1 MNTSQFCYYCLREN
15 AIENGQCRYCRKKIV
30 DISTPVGLLPPGT
43 ILAGRYLLGV
53 YIGVGGYGV
62 TYRAYDL
69 AQQQPM
75 AIKEYR
81 PKLFAERAG
90 DGRTVIPKQ
99 ENEYRYGLDHFEAE
113 IRILDSLQSVENV
126 VRIYSSFMENNTE
139 YYSME
144 LLTGENLQEYLRQ
157 NHEKISFY
165 DALKIL
171 LPAILAL
178 DEIHRK
184 GTLHRDLSPDNIYIC
199 NNGSVKIIDFGAS
212 RTATTNFSNSFM
224 PVEKEGFS
232 PPEQHT
238 LDRKGAN
245 QGPWSDV
252 YAMAGTLYRCVAG
265 KRPPTASARIAG
277 DVIEKPKSLTDLQFS
292 VLEKNMSLKP
302 ADREHSMLAF
312 ARALVDVLSKKEAS
326 EFKAMY
332 PVLNWDVPLHPP
344 ETPNP
349 PVELPSK
356 PPVPPKK
363 EERVNWNGVFSVCLD
378 LFLFQMVPV
387 ALCMLFGGNVF
398 LWLAG
403 GYAVGV
409 LLCSLM
415 TAFFFN
421 ASPGEIAFR
430 LRVRKKENGT
440 VNFGSALL
448 YNALRL
454 LIPFLLVEIIAYLL
468 SKAELIGQISGCT
481 TERKEESSIRGK
493 CPSLTISAGVFAGSS
508 ITLKPGKYIFGRN
521 PEICNMVYPMAYT
534 SVSRTHFE
542 IFIDDNFTVSITDM
556 STYGTWLNGTRLVKN
571 VSEHI
576 QADSTIEFA
585 NGQEKIT
592 ITL

>member
-15 AIENGQCRYCRKKIV
+15 AIENGQCRYCRKKIA

-62 TYRAYDL
+62 TYKAYDL
-69 AQQQPM
+69 ALQQPV

-99 ENEYRYGLDHFEAE
+99 EDEYRYGLDHFEAE
-113 IRILDSLQSVENV
+113 IRILDSLQSVGNV

-144 LLTGENLQEYLRQ
+144 LLSGENLQEYLRR
-157 NHEKISFY
+157 NHERVSFY

-178 DEIHRK
+178 EEIHRK
-184 GTLHRDLSPDNIYIC
+184 GTLHRDLSPDNIFIC
-199 NNGSVKIIDFGAS
+199 DNGSVKVIDFGAS
-212 RTATTNFSNSFM
+212 RTATTNYSNSFM

-238 LDRKGAN
+238 LDRKGTN

-252 YAMAGTLYRCVAG
+252 YAMAGTFYRCVAG

-277 DVIEKPKSLTDLQFS
+277 DLIEKPKNLTDLQFS
-292 VLEKNMSLKP
+292 VLEKSMSLKS
-302 ADREHSMLAF
+302 ADREQSMLAF
-312 ARALVDVLSKKEAS
+312 AVALVDALSKKEAS

-332 PVLNWDVPLHPP
+332 PVLNRDAQLAPP
-344 ETPNP
+344 PPPT
-349 PVELPSK
+349 PVESSSTPAVS
-356 PPVPPKK
+356 PKK
-363 EERVNWNGVFSVCLD
+363 KEGVNWNGVFSVCLD
-378 LFLFQMVPV
+378 LFLFQLVPF
-387 ALCMLFGGNVF
+387 ALCMLLGGNVF

-415 TAFFFN
+415 TAFLVN

-430 LRVRKKENGT
+430 LSVRKIEKGT
-440 VNFGSALL
+440 VNFGCAVVYS
-448 YNALRL
+448 ALRL
-454 LIPFLLVEIIAYLL
+454 LIPFLLAEIIYYLIF
-468 SKAELIGQISGCT
+468 KTELITTISGCT
-481 TERKEESSIRGK
+481 TSAPVK
-493 CPSLTISAGVFAGSS
+493 CPSLAVSAGVFAGST
-508 ITLKPGKYIFGRN
+508 ITLKPGKYTFGRN
-521 PEICNMVYPMAYT
+521 PDTCNMVYPMAYT

-542 IFIDDNFTVSITDM
+542 IVIDDKFQAFITDM
-556 STYGTWLNGTRLVKN
+556 STYGTWLNGKRLGKN
-571 VSEHI
+571 VSERI
-576 QADSTIEFA
+576 QTDSTVEFA